1 MRYNKRDCARRRNES
16 PHLSGGSIRLS
27 SGWRHLSSVSPAFV
41 ERLSAFV
48 ERFAA
53 FIERLSSFVERLA
66 VFIERL
72 AVFIERLSSFIERLS
87 SFVERLSSFVER
99 LAAFIERLAA
109 FVERLAVFIERL
121 HMFTGRHASF
131 EGWSPA
137 NSLTYA
143 EITTKGHSNRKR
155 QDQRQ
160 FSKKSERRFINMRIG
175 SDFSLANYFSEVVVE
190 ISAMLIV
197 CMRKSQPLN
206 FYFEVAT
213 IRKGDENVS

>member
-53 FIERLSSFVERLA
+53 FIERLASFVARYA

-72 AVFIERLSSFIERLS
+72 EVYNERVAYLEGRKT
-87 SFVERLSSFVER
+87 SFVGR

-131 EGWSPA
+131 DGWSPA

>member
-66 VFIERL
+66 
-72 AVFIERLSSFIERLS
+72 
-87 SFVERLSSFVER
+87 
-99 LAAFIERLAA
+99 AFIERLAA

-131 EGWSPA
+131 DGWSPA